1 MVGLLAALSP
11 RALTRYIIRAERPPM
26 LAFQITSTLILATFF
41 VSISTKPIVERQHA
55 QGATELSSQPTI
67 AVAGAAPQS
76 CPVAQPPG
84 KSFVP
89 PSPYPTQSGPD
100 GFWFGGE
107 KLWVQLPTNGTWR
120 HLPHYRPS
128 DTAYRQK
135 IQWWRRGYDW
145 RTDNPSKLVVT
156 GERLDSPA
164 PRLVAQSNGS
174 GVTGQAFIMSGLD
187 IPTLGCWRITGDYAG
202 DKLTFV
208 ILVAP

>member
-1 MVGLLAALSP
+1 MFADQRLSGLLFV
-11 RALTRYIIRAERPPM
+11 M
-26 LAFQITSTLILATFF
+26 VFLA
-41 VSISTKPIVERQHA
+41 
-55 QGATELSSQPTI
+55 GI
-67 AVAGAAPQS
+67 APEPLAAPHELRSSADSIRQTKS
-76 CPVAQPPG
+76 VSVSVPQTCPVTQPPART
-84 KSFVP
+84 FVP
-89 PSPYPTQSGPD
+89 PPPYPSQHGSD

-145 RTDNPSKLVVT
+145 RTDNPSKLAVT